1 MGCRTNKSLNS
12 AKPNIKSTRLNRTQ
26 KGVVGEY
33 QCCVDFTKQGKW
45 VFKEMADGYKK
56 DFANSKQQLSMA
68 LDQMPQNQMQVMMVM
83 GMVESVLTTF
93 ENAKTPE
100 EIQMAVQQV
109 APMLGGL
116 MMGGAMMGGQQP
128 AEIQIEPKKK

>member
-45 VFKEMADGYKK
+45 VFKAIDPQSPCDLITLDENGKVELIDGKTNTYRKNVKSYKRK
-56 DFANSKQQLSMA
+56 IWRIPTAKQKKLGIKI
-68 LDQMPQNQMQVMMVM
+68 LMVDH
-83 GMVESVLTTF
+83 G
-93 ENAKTPE
+93 N
-100 EIQMAVQQV
+100 
-109 APMLGGL
+109 
-116 MMGGAMMGGQQP
+116 
-128 AEIQIEPKKK
+128 